1 MEYIDRQQGIV
12 LTDEDFNNIMVL
24 QEYIFLNIDD
34 LSNAGSAPILYKNG
48 LRLELLETEYKDL
61 PIKWVISLFS

>member
-1 MEYIDRQQGIV
+1 MEYLDRQQGIE

-48 LRLELLETEYKDL
+48 LRLELIKTEYKDIPL
-61 PIKWVISLFS
+61 DWVIKLFK